1 MNAYDAPRGGTPAS
15 NRQALAASAPGWTP
29 RLKLLGIAV
38 PFVVSLV
45 CSYVDLSILLV
56 PWMALLLGV
65 VSAALLRSWWALLVL
80 PIAFTIG
87 TLPGILSSSGAPN
100 VTGSGFIAGAT
111 LFVLLALVPLMFGA
125 AIGVPLGRELE
136 RLSRAPDR

>member
-1 MNAYDAPRGGTPAS
+1 MNGDDPRGAMPAS
-15 NRQALAASAPGWTP
+15 NRQALAASAPGWP
-29 RLKLLGIAV
+29 PWLKLLGIAV

-45 CSYVDLSILLV
+45 CSYVDLSILMV
-56 PWMALLLGV
+56 SWMALLLGV

-80 PIAFTIG
+80 PVAFTVG
-87 TLPGILSSSGAPN
+87 TLPGILSSSGFPD

-111 LFVLLALVPLMFGA
+111 LFVLLALVHLTFGA

-136 RLSRAPDR
+136 RLNLAPDR